1 MLPAKL
7 PENLFGG
14 IMRLGNLASE
24 DLVETRQVA
33 LGWTEGSLEFVRNR
47 KQLLMLFHT
56 SSNDND
62 KKIRSLRSWAILPEL
77 WLEIVGC

>member
-7 PENLFGG
+7 TENLFGG

-33 LGWTEGSLEFVRNR
+33 LGWTEGSLKFVRNR
-47 KQLLMLFHT
+47 KQLLLLL
-56 SSNDND
+56 SNFQ
-62 KKIRSLRSWAILPEL
+62 
-77 WLEIVGC
+77 

>member
-7 PENLFGG
+7 PENFFGG

-33 LGWTEGSLEFVRNR
+33 LGWTEDSLKFVRSR
-47 KQLLMLFHT
+47 KQLLLLFFHT
-56 SSNDND
+56 FNDN
-62 KKIRSLRSWAILPEL
+62 E
-77 WLEIVGC
+77 